1 MPYLIGTDEAGY
13 SPNLG
18 PLVISVTLWH
28 VDDVVDSDDAAGC
41 DLYHQLRK
49 VVCRTPSKA
58 AGVRRVAIADSKTL
72 YSPAS
77 GLALLERGVLSM
89 LSQLGDTPCEWQEI
103 WRLLA
108 ADSPEDLP
116 LLPWHADY
124 RLRLP
129 LSADA
134 DDLIEASDMLRRG
147 LELAGVRLSAVRST
161 AVFPERFNQ
170 CTTDCGNKA
179 EALSQLTLRLLADV
193 LALCQGENVTIV
205 CDKHGGRNRYG
216 RLLQQQFPDPLIEV
230 HHESLAASVYRWGP
244 PEERV
249 EIAFR
254 AGGEAFLPA
263 ALASMASK
271 YLRELAMRAFN
282 DFWCAQVPDLAPTAG
297 YPLDA
302 RRFKAAIAPLQERLG
317 IDDRILWRLR

>member
-28 VDDVVDSDDAAGC
+28 VDDVASDDSQC
-41 DLYHQLRK
+41 DLYARLRK
-49 VVCRTPSKA
+49 AVCRTPSKA
-58 AGVRRVAIADSKTL
+58 SGVKRVAIADSKAL

-77 GLALLERGVLSM
+77 GLSQLERGVLAM
-89 LSQLGDTPCEWQEI
+89 LAQLGDMPSKWQDV
-103 WRLLA
+103 WRMLD
-108 ADSPEDLP
+108 ADSPDDLP

-124 RLRLP
+124 QLRLP
-129 LSADA
+129 LAADA
-134 DDLIEASDMLRRG
+134 DDLIAACKLMRRG
-147 LELAGVRLSAVRST
+147 LESAGVRLLAVRST

-170 CTTDCGNKA
+170 CTSDCGNKA
-179 EALSQLTLRLLADV
+179 EALSRLTLSLLADV
-193 LALCQGENVTIV
+193 LALCPGDRVTIV
-205 CDKHGGRNRYG
+205 CDKHGGRNSYG

-230 HHESLAASVYRWGP
+230 YRESLAESVYRWGSP
-244 PEERV
+244 DERV

-254 AGGEAFLPA
+254 AGGESFLPA
-263 ALASMASK
+263 ALSSMVSK

-282 DFWCAQVPDLAPTAG
+282 DFWCGQLPELAPTAG

-317 IDDRILWRLR
+317 IEDRILWRTR